1 MKKIN
6 GEFWRKCQFPFLIM
20 CATMPIVMYT
30 MGALTPA
37 WMYFGWILGGVYAL
51 FTAAALLVA
60 AKRRILCALLG
71 CLVEIGLGFGV
82 YTAGDHWALLLP
94 PLFYC
99 VLLLWSLRMCT
110 WNWTEELPS
119 GWYWAGFVIHVV
131 AYIIHVFSS
140 ADVSYVISYMGQSSV
155 TYDGSKSIY
164 AAAQPGVLVAFFGF
178 ILLAMLSMNRD
189 SMVSAGMG
197 RQKTSASMN
206 RKNTVFVAAF
216 FVVAIIIALIPA
228 ISEAVTA
235 AWNWLISTIGRLLN
249 ALVQSLPI
257 EGTLSNGGSNNQMMG
272 GMSGEASPFAL
283 LMQKIFMVLG
293 TVLTVAVVL
302 GILYALGKTIWKHL
316 LNLMH
321 SLSKYMSSVS
331 EDYEDE
337 ITDTRDFGEKE
348 RVRTSRRSRRAAVAE
363 GKNMPAGERIRR
375 RYLRLLYKHPEWG
388 RGTTARENLPPEA
401 APLYE
406 RARYSDHPLTDGD
419 AERFSAGI
427 KGL

>member
-51 FTAAALLVA
+51 FTAAALLVT

-99 VLLLWSLRMCT
+99 VLLLWSLRLCT
-110 WNWTEELPS
+110 WSWTEELPTS
-119 GWYWAGFVIHVV
+119 WYWTGFVIH
-131 AYIIHVFSS
+131 
-140 ADVSYVISYMGQSSV
+140 
-155 TYDGSKSIY
+155 
-164 AAAQPGVLVAFFGF
+164 AAAQVLYSVNQINTASMEAARGRDLVALFESARPGTLIAFFGF

-257 EGTLSNGGSNNQMMG
+257 EGTLSNGGSNDQMMG

-293 TVLTVAVVL
+293 TVLTAVVVL

-363 GKNMPAGERIRR
+363 SKNMPAGERIRR

>member
-51 FTAAALLVA
+51 FTAAALLVT

-99 VLLLWSLRMCT
+99 VLLLWSLRLCT
-110 WNWTEELPS
+110 WSWTEELPTS
-119 GWYWAGFVIHVV
+119 WYWTGFVIH
-131 AYIIHVFSS
+131 
-140 ADVSYVISYMGQSSV
+140 
-155 TYDGSKSIY
+155 
-164 AAAQPGVLVAFFGF
+164 AAAQVLYSVNQINTASMEAAKGRDLVALFESARPGTLIAFFGF

-257 EGTLSNGGSNNQMMG
+257 EGTLSNGGSNDQMMG

-293 TVLTVAVVL
+293 TVLNAVVVL

-348 RVRTSRRSRRAAVAE
+348 RVRISRRSRRAAVAE
-363 GKNMPAGERIRR
+363 SKNMPAGERIRR

>member
-51 FTAAALLVA
+51 FTAAALLVT

-99 VLLLWSLRMCT
+99 VLLLWSLRLCT
-110 WNWTEELPS
+110 WSWTEELPTS
-119 GWYWAGFVIHVV
+119 WYWTGFVIH
-131 AYIIHVFSS
+131 
-140 ADVSYVISYMGQSSV
+140 
-155 TYDGSKSIY
+155 
-164 AAAQPGVLVAFFGF
+164 AAAQVLYSVNQINTASMEAAKGRDLVALFESARPGTLIAFFGF

-257 EGTLSNGGSNNQMMG
+257 EGTLSNGGSNDQMMG

-293 TVLTVAVVL
+293 TVLTAVVVL

-363 GKNMPAGERIRR
+363 SKNMPAGERIRR

>member
-6 GEFWRKCQFPFLIM
+6 GEFWRKSQFPFLIM

-51 FTAAALLVA
+51 FTAAALLVT

-99 VLLLWSLRMCT
+99 VLLLWSLRLCT
-110 WNWTEELPS
+110 WSWTEELPTS
-119 GWYWAGFVIHVV
+119 WYWTGFVIH
-131 AYIIHVFSS
+131 
-140 ADVSYVISYMGQSSV
+140 
-155 TYDGSKSIY
+155 
-164 AAAQPGVLVAFFGF
+164 AAAQVLYSVNQINTASMEAAKGRDLVALFESARPGTLIAFFGF

-257 EGTLSNGGSNNQMMG
+257 EGTLSNGGSNDQMMG

-293 TVLTVAVVL
+293 TVLTAVVVL

-363 GKNMPAGERIRR
+363 SKNMPAGERIRR